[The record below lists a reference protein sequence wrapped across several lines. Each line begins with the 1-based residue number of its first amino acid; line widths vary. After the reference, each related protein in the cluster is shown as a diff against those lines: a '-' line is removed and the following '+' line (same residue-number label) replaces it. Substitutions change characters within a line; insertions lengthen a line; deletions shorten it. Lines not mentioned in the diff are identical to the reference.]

1 MVKAFILPF
10 FQKAKIQSETTWF
23 QLGISVDG
31 MKILTSMNTV
41 HTKQV
46 SIVQNPSENTKLNT
60 QCCTNF
66 NLQKSQSRIT
76 SACSPSFDKH
86 CIKPGIIYIQQ
97 QIRFALASLQTNSG
111 GRREELSV
119 TPLRPPTIVGT

>member
-31 MKILTSMNTV
+31 MKILTSMSTV

-46 SIVQNPSENTKLNT
+46 SIAQNP
-60 QCCTNF
+60 
-66 NLQKSQSRIT
+66 R
-76 SACSPSFDKH
+76 
-86 CIKPGIIYIQQ
+86 
-97 QIRFALASLQTNSG
+97 
-111 GRREELSV
+111 
-119 TPLRPPTIVGT
+119 